1 MTNALNTLER
11 VKKFEIDEQR
21 QLLVAEQEREEAL
34 KLSLKTLNED
44 YEHEKVFAKE
54 NPVDFDFGLYTDVY
68 LKKKEDLEA
77 KIKQVEQKIEEIRD
91 VISAIFKEQKT
102 YEIIDENHKRLQQQ
116 KQAAQ
121 EQKMLDEIG
130 TNTYIKKHQD

>member
-1 MTNALNTLER
+1 MANALNTLER

-44 YEHEKVFAKE
+44 YEREKVFAKE
-54 NPVDFDFGLYTDVY
+54 NPIDFDFGLYTDVY
-68 LKKKEDLEA
+68 LKKKEDLEE

-116 KQAAQ
+116 KQSAQ

>member
-1 MTNALNTLER
+1 MANALNTLER
-11 VKKFEIDEQR
+11 VKTFEIDEQR
-21 QLLVAEQEREEAL
+21 QLLVAEQEQEEAL

-44 YEHEKVFAKE
+44 YEREKVFAKE

-77 KIKQVEQKIEEIRD
+77 KIKQVEQKIEAIRD